1 MAYFV
6 DLFSPE
12 TYEAF
17 SESDRTITGF
27 RPRQRR
33 QAQRVE
39 PGDMFFCY
47 LTRLSRWMG
56 LLRVEGYMFE
66 DEAPIFVPKE
76 DPFSVRF
83 RVRPLI
89 WLSLDHAVPIHD
101 DVLWPKLSFTQGLPK
116 NSTAWTGQVRGSLA
130 QIQDNDAEVLRS
142 VLEHQE
148 SGTATRYSLSA
159 DDRRKLRTRSVH
171 VAPNRALPVSIP
183 THEEESQDGRPLPR
197 ESFNVQA
204 SLCSVGERM
213 GFRIWLPKADRTRVF
228 EHWKPEANTVL
239 DTLPLNYDE
248 ATLNTVE
255 RIDVLWLRR
264 RTIVRAFEV
273 EHTTSIYSGIL
284 RMADLL
290 ALQPNIEIKAHI
302 VAPPERR
309 EKVMQELTRPV
320 FTLLEGRPL
329 SSACTYLP
337 YDAISA
343 LASEKHLEH
352 MSDSIVDSFI
362 EEAEPLDL

>member
-1 MAYFV
+1 MAHFV

-12 TYEAF
+12 TYEVF

-33 QAQRVE
+33 QAQRVV
-39 PGDMFFCY
+39 PGDLFFCY
-47 LTRLSRWMG
+47 LTRLSRWIG
-56 LLRVEGYMFE
+56 LLRVEGHMFE
-66 DEAPIFVPKE
+66 DKAPIFVPNE
-76 DPFSVRF
+76 DPFSIRF
-83 RVRPLI
+83 RVSPLI
-89 WLSLDHAVPIHD
+89 WLSLDNAVPIHD
-101 DVLWPKLSFTQGLPK
+101 DVLWHRLSFTQGLPK
-116 NSTAWTGQVRGSLA
+116 NSAAWTGKVRGSLA
-130 QIQDNDAEVLRS
+130 QLLDDDAAVLRR
-142 VLEHQE
+142 VLERQE
-148 SGTATRYSLSA
+148 SAAARRYPLSV
-159 DDRRKLRTRSVH
+159 DDKRKLRARSVQ

-183 THEEESQDGRPLPR
+183 THDEESPDDRPPSR
-197 ESFNVQA
+197 ESFNIQA
-204 SLCSVGERM
+204 SLSSIGERM
-213 GFRIWLPKADRTRVF
+213 GFRIWLPKADRSRVF

-337 YDAISA
+337 YDAISS